1 MSKLLIIDYILI
13 LFKLKKKN
21 NNKMFEEILIDFKE
35 EKDEKD
41 DNLRH
46 KSDLSQTSLESIDY
60 ILDLI
65 NLDTV
70 KILKYNRI

>member
-13 LFKLKKKN
+13 LFKLKKII

-35 EKDEKD
+35 EKE
-41 DNLRH
+41 DNLRL
-46 KSDLSQTSLESIDY
+46 KSDLLQTPLESIDY

-65 NLDTV
+65 NLDVV

>member
-1 MSKLLIIDYILI
+1 MSKSLIIEYLLI
-13 LFKLKKKN
+13 LFKLKKII

-35 EKDEKD
+35 ENN
-41 DNLRH
+41 DNLRY
-46 KSDLSQTSLESIDY
+46 KSDLSQTPFEKSIDY

-65 NLDTV
+65 NLDVV

>member
-1 MSKLLIIDYILI
+1 
-13 LFKLKKKN
+13 
-21 NNKMFEEILIDFKE
+21 MFEEILIDFKE
-35 EKDEKD
+35 EKD

-46 KSDLSQTSLESIDY
+46 KSDLSQTLLESIDY

>member
-1 MSKLLIIDYILI
+1 MSKSFIIDYILI

-35 EKDEKD
+35 EKD
-41 DNLRH
+41 DNLGH
-46 KSDLSQTSLESIDY
+46 KSDLSQTPLESIDY

>member
-13 LFKLKKKN
+13 LFKLKKKK
-21 NNKMFEEILIDFKE
+21 NNKMFEEIFIDFKE
-35 EKDEKD
+35 EKD

-46 KSDLSQTSLESIDY
+46 KSDLSQTPLESIDY

-65 NLDTV
+65 NLDVV

>member
-1 MSKLLIIDYILI
+1 M
-13 LFKLKKKN
+13 

-35 EKDEKD
+35 GKD
-41 DNLRH
+41 DNLKH
-46 KSDLSQTSLESIDY
+46 KSDLSQTPLESIDY

-65 NLDTV
+65 NLDVV

>member
-1 MSKLLIIDYILI
+1 MSKSLIIDYILI
-13 LFKLKKKN
+13 LFKLKKII

-35 EKDEKD
+35 GKD
-41 DNLRH
+41 DNLRCN
-46 KSDLSQTSLESIDY
+46 SDLSQTPLEKSIDY

-65 NLDTV
+65 NLDVV

>member
-13 LFKLKKKN
+13 LFKLKKII
-21 NNKMFEEILIDFKE
+21 NNKMFEEILMDFKE
-35 EKDEKD
+35 EKN

-65 NLDTV
+65 NLDVV

>member
-1 MSKLLIIDYILI
+1 M
-13 LFKLKKKN
+13 

-35 EKDEKD
+35 EKKGY
-41 DNLRH
+41 LRY
-46 KSDLSQTSLESIDY
+46 KSDLSQTPLESIDY

-65 NLDTV
+65 NLDVV